1 MTALLV
7 SGGQL
12 VDELSV
18 RRADLL
24 IEEGRVV
31 AVLRPDHARTAD
43 DTLDATGLHILP
55 GVVDAHVHFN
65 EPGRTEWEGFLSG
78 TTAAAAGGITTV
90 CDMPLNC
97 HPPTLDAR
105 ALAIKRSAIVDHAL
119 IDYAFWGGVVPDSVA
134 HLQELHTDG
143 VVGVKAFLCDS

>member
-1 MTALLV
+1 MTTLLV

-78 TTAAAAGGITTV
+78 TTARSPAG
-90 CDMPLNC
+90 
-97 HPPTLDAR
+97 
-105 ALAIKRSAIVDHAL
+105 
-119 IDYAFWGGVVPDSVA
+119 
-134 HLQELHTDG
+134 Q
-143 VVGVKAFLCDS
+143 

>member
-1 MTALLV
+1 MTTLLV

-43 DTLDATGLHILP
+43 DTLDAFSLVEAMQACAGLGLLLALHAEDPVETRRL
-55 GVVDAHVHFN
+55 GA
-65 EPGRTEWEGFLSG
+65 GAR
-78 TTAAAAGGITTV
+78 AAGRNQAL
-90 CDMPLNC
+90 DWARSRPPESEC
-97 HPPTLDAR
+97 HAVQS
-105 ALAIKRSAIVDHAL
+105 ALAAGRATGARLHFVHISTADSARL
-119 IDYAFWGGVVPDSVA
+119 LG
-134 HLQELHTDG
+134 E
-143 VVGVKAFLCDS
+143 